1 VQSPRT
7 LLIACGA
14 LGREVVALKDMLG
27 LDQLDITCLPAI
39 WHNHP
44 ERIPAGVRSKIR
56 SARGRYDHILV
67 AYADCGTGGELD
79 RVLIDEGVDRISGPH
94 CYQFFMGTEEF
105 TQLVEAEPTC
115 FFLTDYLV
123 RHFDRLIIKGLGID
137 RHPELLAMYFGNYV
151 KLVHIAQI
159 EDARLEAKAEAA
171 ATRLGLAHERR
182 YRGYGE
188 LAEFMEATRGQ
199 E

>member
-1 VQSPRT
+1 MQSPRT

-44 ERIPAGVRSKIR
+44 EPIPAGVRSKTR

-171 ATRLGLAHERR
+171 AARLGLSHE
-182 YRGYGE
+182 
-188 LAEFMEATRGQ
+188 
-199 E
+199 

>member
-1 VQSPRT
+1 
-7 LLIACGA
+7 
-14 LGREVVALKDMLG
+14 MLG

-115 FFLTDYLV
+115 FFLTDYL
-123 RHFDRLIIKGLGID
+123 
-137 RHPELLAMYFGNYV
+137 
-151 KLVHIAQI
+151 
-159 EDARLEAKAEAA
+159 
-171 ATRLGLAHERR
+171 
-182 YRGYGE
+182 
-188 LAEFMEATRGQ
+188 
-199 E
+199 